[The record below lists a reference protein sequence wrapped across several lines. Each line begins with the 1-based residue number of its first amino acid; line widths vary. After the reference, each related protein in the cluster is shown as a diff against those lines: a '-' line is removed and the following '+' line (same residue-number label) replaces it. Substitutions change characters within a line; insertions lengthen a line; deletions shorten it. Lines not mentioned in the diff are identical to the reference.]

1 MDPKSKQNL
10 LTMKKLVSLMAI
22 GAIILTANCSRIEQN
37 NDPIIGIWYQS
48 KTATGDDTSK
58 TTIREEWI
66 FNDVY
71 LGRYHEIT
79 GNEITLQTDF
89 KWSKTDGKY
98 IVEYR
103 GLQDKPNNVLTI
115 EKSSDATLLKK
126 ADGNILALRE

>member
-1 MDPKSKQNL
+1 
-10 LTMKKLVSLMAI
+10 MAI
-22 GAIILTANCSRIEQN
+22 VAIILTANCSRIEQN
-37 NDPIIGIWYQS
+37 NDPIIGIWSQS
-48 KTATGDDTSK
+48 KNTAGEDSAK
-58 TTIREEWI
+58 TTVRKEWI

-89 KWSKTDGKY
+89 KWSKINGKY

-103 GLQDKPNNVLTI
+103 GLDDKPNNVLTI
-115 EKSSDATLLKK
+115 EKDSNEILLKK